1 MISAWINPYNEKV
14 RTHTFLR
21 ICSILPRILRFC
33 FICWCFSMRA
43 ITYCFPSFF
52 LSFSF
57 SFFFALYTLCC
68 CLHNADLL
76 IILDFL
82 HTFFLSFSF
91 SLHFVQFIE
100 LILWSNFS
108 FDFALFSLS
117 IFTNN
122 NLEKEN
128 EVEIKK
134 TELHLSSLCLRLL
147 HEQQEQQ

>member
-33 FICWCFSMRA
+33 YICWCFSIRA

-52 LSFSF
+52 RFRFRSPS
-57 SFFFALYTLCC
+57 
-68 CLHNADLL
+68 
-76 IILDFL
+76 FL
-82 HTFFLSFSF
+82 HFILSVAVYTMQIFSLFLIFYILFFLSFSF

-100 LILWSNFS
+100 VILWSNFS

-122 NLEKEN
+122 NLKNEN
-128 EVEIKK
+128 EVEIKN
-134 TELHLSSLCLRLL
+134 
-147 HEQQEQQ
+147 